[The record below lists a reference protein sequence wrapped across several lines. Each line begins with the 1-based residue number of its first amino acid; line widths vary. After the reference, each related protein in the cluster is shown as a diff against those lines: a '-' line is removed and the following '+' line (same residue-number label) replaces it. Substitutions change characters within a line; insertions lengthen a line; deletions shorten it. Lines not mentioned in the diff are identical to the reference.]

1 MTSQIHSEIY
11 WPLVFQN
18 LLDQVS
24 KIFSMNLIICVCILF
39 LNSYFHF
46 QIFRLGAN
54 RRTEVIDEFKANS
67 VQVND
72 FLRACIS
79 QNAQRYV
86 CRSHF
91 LFLKCPLLCIPYLF
105 STSGK
110 PPPLTVYW
118 TGILRGHFLEIE
130 MQQWKKKNCEIVPS
144 CSRVLEY
151 SKYFKYFKIQMLG
164 LSGEIANIC
173 II

>member
-1 MTSQIHSEIY
+1 MYS
-11 WPLVFQN
+11 F
-18 LLDQVS
+18 
-24 KIFSMNLIICVCILF
+24 F
-39 LNSYFHF
+39 LNSYFRF

-110 PPPLTVYW
+110 PPSLCIELGFYADISWKSKCNSEKKRTVKSFH
-118 TGILRGHFLEIE
+118 LVR
-130 MQQWKKKNCEIVPS
+130 
-144 CSRVLEY
+144 EY
-151 SKYFKYFKIQMLG
+151 LNIPNISNISKFRY
-164 LSGEIANIC
+164 
-173 II
+173 